1 MARALTSEG
10 KVFCFGDNKLGQLGL
25 PTTTAGAADHS
36 NSSIK
41 LLGQVTSLS
50 TKVVIAIA
58 ASDKSTLVL
67 TKPKVSPSEKQLLLP
82 NINSIYSCGN
92 GSYFPMRV
100 HFPSSKAEK
109 RNDNFSLRISERSSN
124 LVNPVAIAC
133 AKYHNV
139 AISEDGKV
147 YTWGLHLEPLARD
160 LDTGIDSAKN
170 INSKA
175 LFRNS
180 NTNISTVC
188 LPQLV
193 TKGMLP
199 ENGGGKVVA
208 ASASEHHTAVLISAG
223 HLFM

>member
-36 NSSIK
+36 NSSSK

-67 TKPKVSPSEKQLLLP
+67 TKPKVSTSEKQLVLP

-109 RNDNFSLRISERSSN
+109 RNDNFSLRISERPSN

-133 AKYHNV
+133 V
-139 AISEDGKV
+139 TDRFE
-147 YTWGLHLEPLARD
+147 
-160 LDTGIDSAKN
+160 
-170 INSKA
+170 NSIFLKS
-175 LFRNS
+175 RK
-180 NTNISTVC
+180 I
-188 LPQLV
+188 
-193 TKGMLP
+193 
-199 ENGGGKVVA
+199 
-208 ASASEHHTAVLISAG
+208 
-223 HLFM
+223 